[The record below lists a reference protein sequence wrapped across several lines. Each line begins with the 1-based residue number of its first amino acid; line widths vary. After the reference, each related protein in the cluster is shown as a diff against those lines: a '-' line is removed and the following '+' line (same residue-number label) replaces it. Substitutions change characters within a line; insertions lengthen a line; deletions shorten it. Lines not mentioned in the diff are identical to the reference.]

1 MRWAGATAT
10 AGTSLAASV
19 VYAIR
24 QLTTVV
30 NSFADIQDSCVRL
43 QKLVPEDGACFS
55 NNDAYS
61 PYLLCSVL
69 LNVLLG
75 EAHVLLRRV
84 GEARWIVLDTEGDV
98 AVYDLIV
105 EREIIPLGRGA
116 EYPDVAVYGLIVE
129 REVIP
134 LGRGAEYPA
143 EGRSFIGFRT
153 LTEEELAGYRAR
165 ATQLHTIL
173 GGAVDAAAVDPIAAW
188 LFSDPA
194 HPNFSETVPANYL
207 QAPDAHVIR
216 GSAALIHWQPP
227 DGGAPRWTSAERVR
241 PNDVATWQ
249 DGKRGGAGRD
259 PRLLPSSVST
269 GKAGPIQF
277 DQAVEAA
284 GSTKCCTN
292 LHTSTV
298 HTHCQS

>member
-1 MRWAGATAT
+1 MGWAGATAT

-116 EYPDVAVYGLIVE
+116 EYP
-129 REVIP
+129 
-134 LGRGAEYPA
+134 A

-173 GGAVDAAAVDPIAAW
+173 GGAVDAAAVDPIAASR
-188 LFSDPA
+188 FSDPA

-207 QAPDAHVIR
+207 KAPDAHVIR

-292 LHTSTV
+292 PHTSTV
-298 HTHCQS
+298 LTHCQS